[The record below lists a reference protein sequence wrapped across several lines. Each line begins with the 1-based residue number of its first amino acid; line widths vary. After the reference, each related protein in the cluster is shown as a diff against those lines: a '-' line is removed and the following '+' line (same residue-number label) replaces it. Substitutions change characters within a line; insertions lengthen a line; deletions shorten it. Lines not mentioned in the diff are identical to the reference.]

1 MTEDRSKTEGD
12 ALAETSSARIEAED
26 VRRRQLIEATIESL
40 AEVGFAACTLMDI
53 GRRAGVS
60 PGLVAHYFGDKEG
73 LLEATLRH
81 LAGRLSRL
89 VAVRLA
95 QARTPRERIQAVID
109 ANLAPE
115 EFDRRTASVWLAF
128 WGQVIHSA
136 RFKRVQNVYQ
146 RRMLSNLRHGLKQ
159 IVPAREAQSIAVA
172 IAAVIDGL
180 WLRETLAAEG
190 EPESAGAR
198 AIATAF
204 VDAQLAAVR
213 SRIPAREPVIQTARN
228 GVLRNHIGGRAHPS
242 VEGRCFTS
250 INPATSETLA
260 EIEISGPAE
269 IEAAV
274 ASAKIG
280 QKIWAAMTGSQRG
293 QILKRVASLLRERND
308 ELARLETL
316 DTGRPIQETSVVDVI
331 SGADCMDYFAG
342 LAAAVAGEHVDLG
355 PEAFG
360 YTRREPLGIV
370 AGIGAWNYPL
380 QIACWKAAP
389 ALAAGNAM
397 IFKPAELTPLTAI
410 KLAEIITEAG
420 VPDGVFNVVQ
430 GFAETGKLLS
440 RHPDIAKISLTGEV
454 GTGRKVM
461 ADASESLKQV
471 TLELGGKS
479 PLLIFEDANLDD
491 AVSGALLANFYSA
504 GQVCSNGT
512 RVFVHEG
519 VREAFLEKL
528 LARTNRMIVGDPL
541 DPRTQVGALIS
552 DAHMQKVLGY
562 IERGKAEGAKLLTG
576 GHRVVDGALGR
587 GAFVAPTIFDGC
599 SDDMAI
605 VREEIFGP
613 VMAVLSFADED
624 EAIARANDT
633 PVGLAAGVFTRDLAR
648 GHRVIAR
655 LQAGTCWINHY
666 NVTPIELPFGGIK
679 QSGLGREN
687 SRAALDHYT
696 QLKSVYV
703 NLGSIDAPY

>member
-1 MTEDRSKTEGD
+1 MREAGSVRV
-12 ALAETSSARIEAED
+12 EAED

-40 AEVGFAACTLMDI
+40 ADVGFAACTLMDI
-53 GRRAGVS
+53 ARRAGVS

-81 LAGRLSRL
+81 LAGRLARL
-89 VAVRLA
+89 VSIRLA

-159 IVPAREAQSIAVA
+159 IVPAREAQSIAIA

-190 EPESAGAR
+190 EPHGAGAR

-213 SRIPAREPVIQTARN
+213 PRAAIPEPLASRGGRDNAI
-228 GVLRNHIGGRAHPS
+228 RNHIGGRAHPA
-242 VEGRCFTS
+242 VEARSFAT
-250 INPATSETLA
+250 INPATGETLA

-274 ASAKIG
+274 ESARRG

-316 DTGRPIQETSVVDVI
+316 DTGKPIQETSVVDVL
-331 SGADCMDYFAG
+331 SGADCIDYFAG
-342 LAAAVAGEHVDLG
+342 LAGAITGEHVDLG

-397 IFKPAELTPLTAI
+397 IFKPAELTPLTAV
-410 KLAEIITEAG
+410 KLAEIMTEAG

-430 GFAETGKLLS
+430 GFAETGRLLT

-454 GTGRKVM
+454 GTGKKVM
-461 ADASESLKQV
+461 ADAAETLKQV

-479 PLLIFEDANLDD
+479 PLLVFDDANLDD

-504 GQVCSNGT
+504 GEVCSNGT
-512 RVFVHEG
+512 RVFVQES

-528 LARTNRMIVGDPL
+528 VARTNRMIVGDPL

-552 DAHMQKVLGY
+552 EAHMQKVLGY
-562 IERGKAEGAKLLTG
+562 IERGKAEGARLLTG
-576 GHRVVDGALGR
+576 GYRVVDGGLSKGT
-587 GAFVAPTIFDGC
+587 FVAPTIFDGC
-599 SDDMAI
+599 ADDMAI

-613 VMAVLSFADED
+613 VMAVLSFRDEE

-633 PVGLAAGVFTRDLAR
+633 PFGLAAGVFTRDLAR
-648 GHRVIAR
+648 AHRVIAR

-666 NVTPIELPFGGIK
+666 NVTPIELPFGGFK

-687 SRAALDHYT
+687 SKAALEHYT

-703 NLGSIDAPY
+703 NLGSIDSPY

>member
-1 MTEDRSKTEGD
+1 MREAGFV
-12 ALAETSSARIEAED
+12 RIEAED

-40 AEVGFAACTLMDI
+40 ADVGFAACTLMDI
-53 GRRAGVS
+53 SRRAGVS

-81 LAGRLSRL
+81 LAGRLARL
-89 VAVRLA
+89 VSIRLA

-159 IVPAREAQSIAVA
+159 IVPAREAQSIAIA

-190 EPESAGAR
+190 EPHGAGAR

-213 SRIPAREPVIQTARN
+213 PRAAIAEPPTSQGGRN
-228 GVLRNHIGGRAHPS
+228 HAIRNHIDGRAHPVVDARS
-242 VEGRCFTS
+242 FAT
-250 INPATSETLA
+250 INPATGETLA

-274 ASAKIG
+274 ESARRG

-316 DTGRPIQETSVVDVI
+316 DTGKPIQETSVVDVL
-331 SGADCMDYFAG
+331 SGADCIDYFAG
-342 LAAAVAGEHVDLG
+342 LAGAITGEHVDLG

-360 YTRREPLGIV
+360 YTRREPLGIA

-397 IFKPAELTPLTAI
+397 IFKPAELTPLTAV
-410 KLAEIITEAG
+410 KLAEIMTEAG

-430 GFAETGKLLS
+430 GFAETGRLLT

-454 GTGRKVM
+454 GTGKKVM
-461 ADASESLKQV
+461 ADAAETLKQV

-479 PLLIFEDANLDD
+479 PLLVFDDANLDD

-504 GQVCSNGT
+504 GEVCSNGT
-512 RVFVHEG
+512 RVFVQES

-528 LARTNRMIVGDPL
+528 VARTNRMIVGDPL

-552 DAHMQKVLGY
+552 EAHMQKVLGY
-562 IERGKAEGAKLLTG
+562 IERGKAEGARLLTG
-576 GHRVVDGALGR
+576 GHRVVDGALSK

-599 SDDMAI
+599 ADDMTI

-613 VMAVLSFADED
+613 VMAVLSFRDED

-633 PVGLAAGVFTRDLAR
+633 PFGLAAGVFTRDLAR

-666 NVTPIELPFGGIK
+666 NVTPIELPFGGFK

-687 SRAALDHYT
+687 SKAALEHYT

-703 NLGSIDAPY
+703 NLGSIDSPY